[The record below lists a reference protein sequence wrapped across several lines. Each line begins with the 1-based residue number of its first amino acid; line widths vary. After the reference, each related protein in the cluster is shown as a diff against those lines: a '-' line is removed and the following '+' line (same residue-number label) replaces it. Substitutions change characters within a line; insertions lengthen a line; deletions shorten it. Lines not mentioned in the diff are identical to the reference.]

1 MWDFVDRIVYIN
13 LDHREDR
20 RTHMKSVFEKGKI
33 PEEKLQRFPAVLF
46 KPGIIGCAKS
56 HVAVLKMAKENDWN
70 SILILE
76 DDIEWVNFE
85 ENYKKLEELSK
96 TDYDVCVV
104 SGAYIET
111 KGIKVLKSYT
121 TGAYIVKKH
130 YYDKLIQCFE
140 ESLNKLTAP
149 AGFPFQKVDITSRVM
164 NDHDN
169 HFDVYWN
176 RLQRAD
182 NWIGIIP
189 SMAKQINSYS
199 DILYKTY
206 TPGTS

>member
-1 MWDFVDRIVYIN
+1 MWEFIDKIVYIN

-20 RTHMKSVFEKGKI
+20 RNHMKSVFEKGKI
-33 PEEKLQRFPAVLF
+33 PEEKLQRFPAVLV
-46 KPGIIGCAKS
+46 KPGIVGCVKS
-56 HVAVLKMAKENDWN
+56 HIAVLKMARENEWG

-85 ENYKKLEELSK
+85 ENYKKLEELTK
-96 TDYDVCVV
+96 TEYDVCIL
-104 SGAYIET
+104 SGHYIET
-111 KGIKVLKSYT
+111 RRIKVLKSYT
-121 TGAYIVKKH
+121 TGGYIVKKN

-140 ESLNKLTAP
+140 ESLTNLTRP
-149 AGFPFQKVDITSRVM
+149 TRFPFQKVDITSRII
-164 NDHDN
+164 NDHTN

-176 RLQRAD
+176 KLQRED
-182 NWIGIIP
+182 NWIGVIP

-206 TPGTS
+206 TPRT